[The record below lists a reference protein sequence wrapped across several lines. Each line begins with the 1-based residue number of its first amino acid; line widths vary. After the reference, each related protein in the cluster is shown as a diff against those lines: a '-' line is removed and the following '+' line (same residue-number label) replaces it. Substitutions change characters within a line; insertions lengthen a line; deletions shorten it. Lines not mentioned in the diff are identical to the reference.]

1 MKLLLTIIVIALLP
15 NYLFSQVYSNI
26 TYEAGTQIEVQTGAD
41 VCANDIII
49 NGSFSGGGTL
59 CTGPLP
65 VTLSEFIF
73 STDKNIVE
81 LKWKTEL
88 EINNSGFDIERKS
101 ADPHAVWKKIGFVNG
116 NGNTNEP
123 KYYSYWDKNIPT
135 GKYLYRLK
143 QIDFNGNFE
152 YFDLFAEVVIGKP
165 ITFKLGQNYPNPSN
179 PKSKIDFEMPEYGK
193 VSIKVYN
200 ILGEQV
206 ADLMN
211 ETKEPGYYTVEFD
224 GNCLASG
231 TYFYRIE
238 SGNYSEVKKII
249 LVK

>member
-1 MKLLLTIIVIALLP
+1 MKLLIFLILINLLSG
-15 NYLFSQVYSNI
+15 YLFSQVYSSI
-26 TYEAGTQIEVQTGAD
+26 TYDAGTQIEILSGAD
-41 VCANDIII
+41 VCANDILI

-65 VTLSEFIF
+65 VTLSEFTF
-73 STDKNIVE
+73 STDKNNVE
-81 LKWKTEL
+81 LKWKTVL

-123 KYYSYWDKNIPT
+123 KIYSYGDKNLPT

-152 YFDLFAEVVIGKP
+152 YFDLFTEIVIGKP
-165 ITFKLGQNYPNPSN
+165 KSFKLGQNYPNPSN
-179 PKSKIDFEMPEYGK
+179 PKSKIDFEIPEQNN

-200 ILGEQV
+200 ILGEEV
-206 ADLMN
+206 AELMN

-224 GNCLASG
+224 GSSLASG
-231 TYFYRIE
+231 TYFYRIL
-238 SGNYSEVKKII
+238 SGNYTEIKKIV